1 MTRLLIQVSKYFMQL
16 NKIYL
21 NMFREIN
28 YPYLAILPL
37 LFLYLLLGEKTLLPP
52 LPRSISAFVQAID

>member
-52 LPRSISAFVQAID
+52 LPRSISAFVQVID